1 MFQPFFCGD
10 PDSDNIVCFEESPVM
25 LRRINAHAPGLCI
38 DGDSVG
44 RSHSQG
50 TDYAEILIDESR
62 RVAGP

>member
-1 MFQPFFCGD
+1 MFQPFSCGNTF
-10 PDSDNIVCFEESPVM
+10 SDNIVCFQESPIM

-50 TDYAEILIDESR
+50 AGHEEILIDESG